1 MRRIAKP
8 APIVAGRRHVS
19 PGALETQPTVVHI
32 RDSTHPLPHPC
43 GAKVLRTLHIPSDS
57 RASTSCRSLS
67 RRSSPPASLSVF
79 QRSNGLAQVA
89 MKRRNSFRETLLA
102 PSNQAQAPVSVRCS
116 TLGKNQIY
124 LASSPPFG
132 PNADES
138 RHPSSKATPPPLVP
152 SNGKSQGYSFRQNRC
167 QQDSFLRPKLA
178 LNTLVAMVYAG
189 NTLHKAKFSPNLRL
203 VK

>member
-1 MRRIAKP
+1 
-8 APIVAGRRHVS
+8 
-19 PGALETQPTVVHI
+19 VHI

-102 PSNQAQAPVSVRCS
+102 PSNQAPAPVSVRCS

-124 LASSPPFG
+124 LASS
-132 PNADES
+132 
-138 RHPSSKATPPPLVP
+138 HPLAQTQTSPVILHQKATPPPPVP

-178 LNTLVAMVYAG
+178 LNTLVAMLYAG
-189 NTLHKAKFSPNLRL
+189 NALHKAKFSPNLRL